1 MKYIDWLKRQI
12 KLTRFK
18 NVIRFPIEKRLN
30 QIEEE
35 KFLNQLAN
43 NTPNSE
49 QFDKKKQTLYLVVDL
64 NPRHNIQQAK
74 KSHNHWVFW
83 SALYIGLFW
92 PQVDAIQ
99 IHAILN
105 YDFGKK

>member
-30 QIEEE
+30 QIEEK
-35 KFLNQLAN
+35 KFLDQLAN

-49 QFDKKKQTLYLVVDL
+49 QFDKKK
-64 NPRHNIQQAK
+64 
-74 KSHNHWVFW
+74 
-83 SALYIGLFW
+83 
-92 PQVDAIQ
+92 
-99 IHAILN
+99 
-105 YDFGKK
+105 